1 MICNNNVYL
10 LSWLET
16 VYWNLALFYQN
27 RKMLLI
33 DNEQV
38 WMVLNNSFT
47 FFSNNNSD
55 SCAESNKRSITRI
68 YGGFFRLTLHEQYY
82 LPFSHQHFF
91 NNECIVICSESLMK
105 IRLSESLEIK
115 RFWFFLS
122 ILYKT

>member
-1 MICNNNVYL
+1 MICNNNVYF

-16 VYWNLALFYQN
+16 VDWNLALFYQN

-55 SCAESNKRSITRI
+55 SCAESNKRSTTRI
-68 YGGFFRLTLHEQYY
+68 YGGFFRFSLHEQYC
-82 LPFSHQHFF
+82 LPLSHQHCF
-91 NNECIVICSESLMK
+91 NNECIVICSESLLK